1 MVLEQMTDVRD
12 NSDDYQPDGAQMPLH
27 SLGQCA
33 AALLNAV
40 AKGVNK
46 ELASHGLTSM
56 EFAMMRLFLTDKEWT
71 ATELAQVLPVEVS
84 AISRMVSKLVDR
96 GLLSRRRPKSDRRVV
111 VLKLTD
117 KGREVG
123 LELHESVH
131 SYEDRLIE
139 GIDAHELDTFHSV
152 INKIMANSSVIIQR

>member
-1 MVLEQMTDVRD
+1 
-12 NSDDYQPDGAQMPLH
+12 MPLH

-40 AKGVNK
+40 AKGVNR

-56 EFAMMRLFLTDKEWT
+56 EFAMVRLFLVDKEWT

-96 GLLSRRRPKSDRRVV
+96 GLLSRRRPRSDRRVV
-111 VLKLTD
+111 LLRLTD
-117 KGREVG
+117 HGREVG

-131 SYEDRLIE
+131 EYEGKLIE
-139 GIDAHELDTFHSV
+139 GIDPAELDTFHTV
-152 INKIMANSSVIIQR
+152 IEKIMANSSSITRQ

>member
-1 MVLEQMTDVRD
+1 MRE
-12 NSDDYQPDGAQMPLH
+12 NSDDNQLSGAQMPLH

-40 AKGVNK
+40 AKGVNR

-56 EFAMMRLFLTDKEWT
+56 EFAMVRLFLTDKEWT

-96 GLLSRRRPKSDRRVV
+96 GLLSRRRPRNDRRVV
-111 VLKLTD
+111 LLRLTD
-117 KGREVG
+117 QGREVG
-123 LELHESVH
+123 MELHESVH
-131 SYEDRLIE
+131 AYEDRLID
-139 GIDAHELDTFHSV
+139 GIDPIELETLHSV
-152 INKIMANSSVIIQR
+152 IGKIMANSSYITRQ

>member
-1 MVLEQMTDVRD
+1 MTNVRD
-12 NSDDYQPDGAQMPLH
+12 NSDDNQPGGAQMPLH

-40 AKGVNK
+40 AKGVNR

-56 EFAMMRLFLTDKEWT
+56 EFAMIRLFLTDKEWT

-96 GLLSRRRPKSDRRVV
+96 GLLSRRRPRSDRRVV
-111 VLKLTD
+111 LLRLTD
-117 KGREVG
+117 RGREVG

-131 SYEDRLIE
+131 AYEDRLIE
-139 GIDAHELDTFHSV
+139 GIHPQELETFHSV
-152 INKIMANSSVIIQR
+152 IGKIMANSSAIARQ

>member
-1 MVLEQMTDVRD
+1 MTNARE
-12 NSDDYQPDGAQMPLH
+12 NSDDNQSSDPQMPLH

-40 AKGVNK
+40 AKGVNR

-56 EFAMMRLFLTDKEWT
+56 EFAVVRLFLIDKEWT

-96 GLLSRRRPKSDRRVV
+96 GLLSRRRPRSDRRVV
-111 VLKLTD
+111 LLRLTD
-117 KGREVG
+117 RGREVG
-123 LELHESVH
+123 LELHDSVH
-131 SYEDRLIE
+131 AYEDKLIN
-139 GIDAHELDTFHSV
+139 GIEHSELDTFHSV
-152 INKIMANSSVIIQR
+152 ISKIMANSSTITRQ